1 MNRRLGV
8 LVGLVVAFG
17 LLPAV
22 AQADSTWYVGSAS
35 DGCPN
40 AQFSD
45 LTSAVT
51 YAQSHDI
58 IRVCPG
64 TYTVGPASGT
74 TPTATTQGLVID
86 KALTIIGASASKVT
100 IEPATNLV
108 SASSTTDNVRDQYG
122 NVVTV
127 EPPPLGPTDTSD
139 SDINVSISGVT
150 IANGGFLVDSGL
162 SFYNS
167 AGSVTSSTITP
178 YVGTPAGPTGD
189 PNVGWG
195 VVASNAYAVTPQGS
209 FARDVSVSGD
219 LISSYGGGGVLIDG
233 SEASKPIYFRSG
245 VSTTGSITN
254 NVITGASDAT
264 RAQQYGIQ
272 VNAGGRAAISGNS
285 ISGNQAATPG
295 TATSPGTGVGILL
308 TDADLTS
315 TPAGSTSTYMSVSAN
330 DLLGNGYGL
339 FNGTADFP
347 GAAYPTGDANS
358 TFPIDVNGTGTTPAN
373 LPTTLTN
380 TAQSTATVPVTV
392 TYGVPGVALAQPAAG
407 KTNWFGPNK
416 GVIGGPSNGTDD
428 GYSESTQTAGS
439 SDSVKTG
446 TISATRIAS
455 PTAPTAVTDAVPTA
469 VWGTPD
475 GTYDTTVTAGQ
486 ANELLVL
493 ASDDFGVSSVDIN
506 ANGTD
511 LGPST
516 APPYETTWTPSASLI
531 GQTVPLV
538 ATVTDEDGQTT
549 IATLNVKV
557 VAVVTTTPPPS
568 GGGGGGGST
577 PPPPPVAPTVVLP
590 PNLGTANAPVKSV
603 LTVKPTLTGDVAT
616 VVYKLDGKV
625 VCTAK
630 VAPFGCSAKL
640 TGDDVGVDH
649 LVVVATSKEG
659 LSTTVTKTI
668 HVAKFDPKGISV
680 STKRKT
686 KGTVNVTGSL
696 KLPSAV
702 SNKLGYKGE
711 ITVVDGRHK
720 TTTKLGSNGKF
731 SALLKGA
738 TKGDKIKVTFTGNA
752 VLTDLT
758 KTIKVS

>member
-1 MNRRLGV
+1 MNRRLGL
-8 LVGLVVAFG
+8 LVGLVAFG

-64 TYTVGPASGT
+64 TYTVGPASTT

-86 KALTIIGASASKVT
+86 KALTIIGAGASKVT

-108 SASSTTDNVRDQYG
+108 SATSTTDNVRDQYG

-178 YVGTPAGPTGD
+178 FVGTPAGPAGD

-195 VVASNAYAVTPQGS
+195 VVASDAYAVTPQGS
-209 FARDVSVSGD
+209 FERDVTVSGD
-219 LISSYGGGGVLIDG
+219 AISSYGGGGVLIDG

-254 NVITGASDAT
+254 NVITGAADPT
-264 RAQQYGIQ
+264 RTQQYGIQ
-272 VNAGGRAAISGNS
+272 VNAGGRAAISGNN
-285 ISGNQAATPG
+285 ITGNLAATAG
-295 TATSPGTGVGILL
+295 TATNPGTGVGILL

-315 TPAGSTSTYMSVSAN
+315 TPAGSTSTYMSVSGN

-347 GAAYPTGDANS
+347 AAAYPTGDANS
-358 TFPIDVNGTGTTPAN
+358 TNPIDVNGTGTTPAN
-373 LPTTLTN
+373 LPVSLTN

-392 TYGVPGVALAQPAAG
+392 TYGVPGVALAQPSKA
-407 KTNWFGPNK
+407 NWYGPDK
-416 GVIGGPSNGTDD
+416 GVIGGPSTSTDD

-446 TISATRIAS
+446 TISATKITP
-455 PTAPTAVTDAVPTA
+455 PTAPTAITDALPTA

-511 LGPST
+511 LGSST

-531 GQTVPLV
+531 GQTVALV
-538 ATVTDEDGQTT
+538 ATVTDEDGQTAV
-549 IATLNVKV
+549 ATLNVKV
-557 VAVVTTTPPPS
+557 VAVVTTTPPS
-568 GGGGGGGST
+568 GGGGGTTT

-590 PNLGTANAPVKSV
+590 PNLGTASAPVKSV
-603 LTVKPTLTGDVAT
+603 LTVKPTITGDVAT

-625 VCTAK
+625 VCTAT

-640 TGDDVGVDH
+640 TGDNVGVDQ

-668 HVAKFDPKGISV
+668 HVAKFDPEGISV
-680 STKRKT
+680 STARKA
-686 KGTVNVTGSL
+686 KGFVYVSGSL

-702 SNKLGYKGE
+702 SDKLGYKGE
-711 ITVVDGRHK
+711 VTIVDGRHK
-720 TTTKLGSNGKF
+720 ATAKLGSNGKF
-731 SALLKGA
+731 SVLLKGA
-738 TKGDKIKVTFTGNA
+738 AKGDKIKVTFTGNA
-752 VLTDLT
+752 VLTALT

>member
-1 MNRRLGV
+1 MNRRLG
-8 LVGLVVAFG
+8 LLAGLVVAFG

-64 TYTVGPASGT
+64 TYTVGPASGA
-74 TPTATTQGLVID
+74 TPTTTTQGLVID
-86 KALTIIGASASKVT
+86 KALTIIGAGASKVT

-167 AGSVTSSTITP
+167 AGSVTSSAITP
-178 YVGTPAGPTGD
+178 YVGTPAGPAGD

-209 FARDVSVSGD
+209 FVRDVTVSGD
-219 LISSYGGGGVLIDG
+219 SISSYGGGGVLIDG

-245 VSTTGSITN
+245 VSTTGAISK
-254 NVITGASDAT
+254 NVITGAADAT

-272 VNAGGRAAISGNS
+272 VNAGARAAISGNN
-285 ISGNQAATPG
+285 ITGNLSATPG

-315 TPAGSTSTYMSVSAN
+315 TPAGSTSTYMSVTSN

-347 GAAYPTGDANS
+347 GATYPTGDANS
-358 TFPIDVNGTGTTPAN
+358 TNPIDVNGTGTTPAN
-373 LPTTLTN
+373 LPVSLTN

-392 TYGVPGVALAQPAAG
+392 TYGVPGVALAQPGNGA
-407 KTNWFGPNK
+407 TNWFGPNK
-416 GVIGGPSNGTDD
+416 GVIGGPSNSTDD

-446 TISATRIAS
+446 TISATRITP
-455 PTAPTAVTDAVPTA
+455 PTAPTAITDALPTA

-493 ASDDFGVSSVDIN
+493 ASDDFGVSSVDIS

-516 APPYETTWTPSASLI
+516 APPYETTWTPSTSLI

-538 ATVTDEDGQTT
+538 ATVTDSDGQTT

-557 VAVVTTTPPPS
+557 VAVVTTPPPPPPS
-568 GGGGGGGST
+568 GGGGGGT
-577 PPPPPVAPTVVLP
+577 TPPPPVAPTVALP
-590 PNLGTANAPVKSV
+590 SNLGTAGDPVKSV

-630 VAPFGCSAKL
+630 VAPFGCSVKL
-640 TGDDVGVDH
+640 TGDEVGVDQ

-659 LSTTVTKTI
+659 LSATVTKTV
-668 HVAKFDPKGISV
+668 HVAKFDPKGINV
-680 STKRKT
+680 SSRRKS
-686 KGTVNVTGSL
+686 KSIVEVTGSL

-702 SNKLGYKGE
+702 TDKLGYKGDV
-711 ITVVDGRHK
+711 TVVDGRHK
-720 TTTKLGSNGKF
+720 TTAKLGSNGKF
-731 SALLKGA
+731 SASLKGA
-738 TKGDKIKVTFTGNA
+738 SKGDKIKVTFTGNA
-752 VLTDLT
+752 VLTALT

>member
-8 LVGLVVAFG
+8 LAGLVVAFG

-22 AQADSTWYVGSAS
+22 AQADSTWYVGSAA

-45 LTSAVT
+45 LTTAVT

-58 IRVCPG
+58 IRICPG

-74 TPTATTQGLVID
+74 MPTATTQGLVID
-86 KALTIIGASASKVT
+86 KALTIIGAGASKVT

-108 SASSTTDNVRDQYG
+108 NPASTTDNVRDQNG
-122 NVVTV
+122 NVITV

-139 SDINVSISGVT
+139 SDINVAISGVT

-178 YVGTPAGPTGD
+178 FVGNPAGPAGD

-209 FARDVSVSGD
+209 FERDVTVSGD
-219 LISSYGGGGVLIDG
+219 SISSYGGGGVLIDG

-254 NVITGASDAT
+254 NVITGAADAT
-264 RAQQYGIQ
+264 RAQQYGIE
-272 VNAGGRAAISGNS
+272 VNAGGRAAISGNN
-285 ISGNQAATPG
+285 ITGNLATTAG
-295 TATSPGTGVGILL
+295 TATNPGTGVGILL

-315 TPAGSTSTYMSVSAN
+315 TPAGSTSTYMSVSGN

-347 GAAYPTGDANS
+347 GAMYPTGDANS
-358 TFPIDVNGTGTTPAN
+358 TSPIDVNGTGTTPAN
-373 LPTTLTN
+373 LPASLTN

-392 TYGVPGVALAQPAAG
+392 TYGVPGVALAQPSKA
-407 KTNWFGPNK
+407 NWYGPNK
-416 GVIGGPSNGTDD
+416 GVVGGPSNGTDD

-446 TISATRIAS
+446 TISATRITP
-455 PTAPTAVTDAVPTA
+455 PTAPTAITDALPTA

-475 GTYDTTVTAGQ
+475 GTFDTTVTAGQ

-531 GQTVPLV
+531 GQTVALV

-557 VAVVTTTPPPS
+557 VAVVTTTPPA
-568 GGGGGGGST
+568 GGGGT
-577 PPPPPVAPTVVLP
+577 TPPPPPPPVAPTVVLP
-590 PNLGTANAPVKSV
+590 PDLGAANAPVKSV

-625 VCTAK
+625 VCTEKA
-630 VAPFGCSAKL
+630 APFGCSAKL
-640 TGDDVGVDH
+640 TGDDVGVDQ

-668 HVAKFDPKGISV
+668 HVAKFDPESISV
-680 STKRKT
+680 STARKA
-686 KGTVNVTGSL
+686 KGTVDVTGSL

-702 SNKLGYKGE
+702 SDKLGYKGE

-720 TTTKLGSNGKF
+720 TTAKLGSNGKF

-738 TKGDKIKVTFTGNA
+738 EKGDKIKVTFTGNA
-752 VLTDLT
+752 VLTALT

>member
-1 MNRRLGV
+1 MNRRLG
-8 LVGLVVAFG
+8 LLTGLVVAFG
-17 LLPAV
+17 LLPAA

-45 LTSAVT
+45 LTTAVT

-74 TPTATTQGLVID
+74 TATATTQGLVID
-86 KALTIIGASASKVT
+86 KALTIIGAGASKVT

-108 SASSTTDNVRDQYG
+108 SASSTTDNLRDQYG

-167 AGSVTSSTITP
+167 AGSVTSSSITP
-178 YVGTPAGPTGD
+178 YVGTPAGPAGD

-219 LISSYGGGGVLIDG
+219 SISDYGGGGVLIDG

-254 NVITGASDAT
+254 NVITGAADAT
-264 RAQQYGIQ
+264 RVQQYGIQ
-272 VNAGGRAAISGNS
+272 VNAGGRAAISGNN
-285 ISGNQAATPG
+285 ITGNLAATAG
-295 TATSPGTGVGILL
+295 TTTNPGTGVGILL
-308 TDADLTS
+308 TDADLTA
-315 TPAGSTSTYMSVSAN
+315 TPAGSTSTYMSVSGN

-358 TFPIDVNGTGTTPAN
+358 VNPIDVNGTGTTPSN
-373 LPTTLTN
+373 LPVSLTN
-380 TAQSTATVPVTV
+380 TAQTTTTATVTV
-392 TYGVPGVALAQPAAG
+392 TYGVPGVALAQPSKA
-407 KTNWFGPNK
+407 NWYGPDK

-439 SDSVKTG
+439 IDSVKTG
-446 TISATRIAS
+446 TISATRYAP
-455 PTAPTAVTDAVPTA
+455 PTAPTAITDALPTA
-469 VWGTPD
+469 AWGTPD

-493 ASDDFGVSSVDIN
+493 ASDDFGVSSVDIT

-511 LGPST
+511 LGLAT
-516 APPYETTWTPSASLI
+516 APPYETTWTPSTSLI

-538 ATVTDEDGQTT
+538 ATVTDEDGQTAV
-549 IATLNVKV
+549 ATLNVKV
-557 VAVVTTTPPPS
+557 VAVVTPPPAGG

-577 PPPPPVAPTVVLP
+577 PVAPTIVLP
-590 PNLGTANAPVKSV
+590 PNLGTSSSPVKSV
-603 LTVKPTLTGDVAT
+603 LTIKPTLTGDVAK
-616 VVYKLDGKV
+616 VIYKLDGKV
-625 VCTAK
+625 ICTAT

-640 TGDDVGVDH
+640 SGADVGVDQ
-649 LVVVATSKEG
+649 LVVIATSKEG
-659 LSTTVTKTI
+659 LSTTATKTI
-668 HVAKFDPKGISV
+668 HVAKFKPAGISV
-680 STKRKT
+680 FTARKA
-686 KGTVNVTGSL
+686 KGTVDVTGSL

-702 SNKLGYKGE
+702 SDKLGYKGE
-711 ITVVDGRHK
+711 ITVVDGKHK
-720 TTTKLGSNGKF
+720 ATAKLGSNGKF
-731 SALLKGA
+731 AALLKGA
-738 TKGDKIKVTFTGNA
+738 GKGDKITVTFTGNG
-752 VLTDLT
+752 VLTALS
-758 KTIKVS
+758 KTVKVS